1 MMTAHDFSGVFCAAA
16 TPFAEDGSPDHAAF
30 AQHCHALNEEGCDGI
45 ALLGTTGEANSL
57 GLEERQELLDRVIEA
72 GIAPSR
78 LVPGTAQTSVPD
90 SVALTRHAVQ
100 AGVRA
105 VVLLPPFYY
114 KGASDEGLF
123 RAYAE
128 TIERVADDR
137 LRVILYH
144 IPQISGVAISQ
155 QLIARLQAAYPGI
168 VVGVK
173 DSSGDLDNMSRTIA
187 ECPDCAVMAGA
198 DPLML
203 PLLQSG
209 GAGCITASSNLV
221 ASDLRIVFDGWAD
234 PAREAEVA
242 AAQARINAWR
252 ELTNAYVQ
260 LPTVKTM
267 LARRRG
273 WDGWTRV
280 RPPFVE
286 LDDEARA
293 SVWAQMEQLEQGE
306 KA

>member
-1 MMTAHDFSGVFCAAA
+1 MTTNDFGGVYCAAA
-16 TPFAEDGSPDHAAF
+16 TPFTQDGSPDHAAF
-30 AQHCHALNEEGCDGI
+30 AQHCHALIEEGCDGI

-57 GLEERQELLDRVIEA
+57 GLQERQELLDRVIEA
-72 GIAPSR
+72 GIAPSK
-78 LVPGTAQTSVPD
+78 LMPGTAQTSIAD
-90 SVALTRHAVQ
+90 TVALTRHAVD
-100 AGVRA
+100 AGVKA

-114 KGASDEGLF
+114 KGVSDEGLF
-123 RAYAE
+123 RAYAD
-128 TIERVADDR
+128 IIDRVADDR

-155 QLIARLQAAYPGI
+155 ALITRLQAAYPGI
-168 VVGVK
+168 VIGIK
-173 DSSGDLDNMSRTIA
+173 DSSGDLENMRRTIA

-221 ASDLRIVFDGWAD
+221 AADLRIVFDGWND
-234 PAREAEVA
+234 PAQQAEVES
-242 AAQARINAWR
+242 AQARINAWR

-273 WDGWTRV
+273 LDSWTRV

-286 LDDEARA
+286 LSDEERA
-293 SVWAQMEQLEQGE
+293 SVLTRMEQLEHE
-306 KA
+306 DKA